1 MKNKAVRKK
10 ERYRVKKTALWGVT
24 LLLSAAVYAG
34 AYVLFTD
41 PIVSLFTALILLV
54 PVSFKVRRELE
65 RRYEKVMRK
74 EFVSC
79 LVSISG
85 ALSSGVRLEQAIT
98 EIAASE
104 SPEFARIRP
113 EFVRM
118 SKLIQ
123 LNLPAEKAFSE
134 LSERVPVPDIKL
146 FSQALDYAVPSGV
159 NLIELTRM
167 FSSSMR
173 IRNDVE
179 AEISKSLNLP
189 KYNNRIVTAM
199 PFFMIALMRLTA
211 SDYLSGL
218 DRGIGNI
225 VKLIVALLIIGAVVL
240 GELLGNIRYA
250 E

>member
-1 MKNKAVRKK
+1 MKKSTGKNKEK
-10 ERYRVKKTALWGVT
+10 YRVNKAALWGITV
-24 LLLSAAVYAG
+24 LLSAAVFAG

-41 PIVSLFTALILLV
+41 TLVSLIAALILLL
-54 PVSFKVRRELE
+54 PVRIKVRRELE

-85 ALSSGVRLEQAIT
+85 ALSSGVRLEQAVM

-104 SPEFARIRP
+104 STEFSRIRP
-113 EFVRM
+113 EFIRM

-123 LNLPAEKAFSE
+123 LNLPAEKAFLE

-146 FSQALDYAVPSGV
+146 FSQALEYAVPSGI

-179 AEISKSLNLP
+179 AEISRSLNLP
-189 KYNNRIVTAM
+189 RYNNRIVTAM

-211 SDYLSGL
+211 ADYLSGL
-218 DRGIGNI
+218 DSGTGNI
-225 VKLIVALLIIGAVVL
+225 VKMIVALLIIGAVIL
-240 GELLGNIRYA
+240 GELLGNINYA